1 MPDEMLQ
8 QVALQLSLVSE
19 PIYVLFDAAGS
30 ASAAGW
36 LRRNVPA
43 LGIKGKL
50 FGDTPNAAKLWRG
63 GGAGVAP
70 PAARARAGPRARGG
84 PVVRVRARPPG
95 AGAAAPGPRP
105 RA

>member
-63 GGAGVAP
+63 AGAGLARP
-70 PAARARAGPRARGG
+70 PAPATPG
-84 PVVRVRARPPG
+84 ARPPG
-95 AGAAAPGPRP
+95 GPLRGVRPPPPPPAG
-105 RA
+105 